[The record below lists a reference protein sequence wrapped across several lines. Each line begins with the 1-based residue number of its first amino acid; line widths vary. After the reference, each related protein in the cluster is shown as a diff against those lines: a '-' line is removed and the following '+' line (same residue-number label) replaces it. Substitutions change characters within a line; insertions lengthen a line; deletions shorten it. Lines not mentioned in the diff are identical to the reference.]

1 MLEKFKESR
10 DKREEFGAFFTDLS
24 EPFDCIDQNL
34 LITKLSWYGVTPIS
48 LKLIFSYLS
57 NQTQC
62 VRLNNSYSR
71 KSEIKFGVPQGS
83 VLGPLLFNI
92 DLTDLFLECEDD
104 NIRSYADDTTPYFCA
119 QDISSVIS
127 ELQRITKN
135 FFDWCRNN
143 HMKANPEKC
152 HVILSSNTQREIR
165 FANASI
171 ASSPSEK
178 LLGITLDSE
187 LKFEEHVNKI
197 CNIVNKK
204 LNALH
209 CIGSHMSL
217 DKQKMLL
224 RAFIESQ
231 FSYCPLIWMFHSR
244 TLNNKINR
252 LHEKALRIVYGD
264 YKSKFDELLEKD
276 SPFSIHHRNIQTLAI
291 EIFKFLNELSPQ
303 IMNDVFQVKSPAPYY
318 LKDKNKL
325 YSRNPKTVVY
335 GTESVSFMAP
345 KIWSI
350 VPQELKTLNLYILSK
365 KA

>member
-1 MLEKFKESR
+1 M
-10 DKREEFGAFFTDLS
+10 
-24 EPFDCIDQNL
+24 FD
-34 LITKLSWYGVTPIS
+34 
-48 LKLIFSYLS
+48 
-57 NQTQC
+57 
-62 VRLNNSYSR
+62 
-71 KSEIKFGVPQGS
+71 
-83 VLGPLLFNI
+83 I
-92 DLTDLFLECEDD
+92 DLIELFLECDDD
-104 NIRSYADDTTPYFCA
+104 NITSYADDDTTPYSCA

-127 ELQRITKN
+127 ELQRITKK

-187 LKFEEHVNKI
+187 LKFEEHINKI

-209 CIGSHMSL
+209 RIGSHMSL
-217 DKQKMLL
+217 DKRKMLL

-252 LHEKALRIVYGD
+252 LHEKALRIVYWD
-264 YKSKFDELLEKD
+264 SKSIFDELLEKD
-276 SPFSIHHRNIQTLAI
+276 SSFSIHHRNIQTLATQR
-291 EIFKFLNELSPQ
+291 LPS
-303 IMNDVFQVKSPAPYY
+303 
-318 LKDKNKL
+318 
-325 YSRNPKTVVY
+325 
-335 GTESVSFMAP
+335 
-345 KIWSI
+345 
-350 VPQELKTLNLYILSK
+350 
-365 KA
+365 

>member
-1 MLEKFKESR
+1 ML
-10 DKREEFGAFFTDLS
+10 
-24 EPFDCIDQNL
+24 
-34 LITKLSWYGVTPIS
+34 
-48 LKLIFSYLS
+48 
-57 NQTQC
+57 
-62 VRLNNSYSR
+62 
-71 KSEIKFGVPQGS
+71 GS
-83 VLGPLLFNI
+83 LLFNI
-92 DLTDLFLECEDD
+92 DLIDLFLECEDD
-104 NIRSYADDTTPYFCA
+104 NISSYADDTTPYSCA

-127 ELQRITKN
+127 ELQRIAKN
-135 FFDWCRNN
+135 IFDWCRNN

-187 LKFEEHVNKI
+187 LKFEEHINKI

-209 CIGSHMSL
+209 RIGSHMSL
-217 DKQKMLL
+217 DKRKMLL

-252 LHEKALRIVYGD
+252 LHEKALRIVYED

-276 SPFSIHHRNIQTLAI
+276 NFFSIHHRNIQTLAI
-291 EIFKFLNELSPQ
+291 EIFKFFNGPSPQ
-303 IMNDVFQVKSPAPYY
+303 IMNDVFQVKSP
-318 LKDKNKL
+318 
-325 YSRNPKTVVY
+325 VY
-335 GTESVSFMAP
+335 T
-345 KIWSI
+345 I
-350 VPQELKTLNLYILSK
+350 
-365 KA
+365 